1 MWWSSCLRYRMT
13 SATLGSPVHAHG
25 CAPLSISCAHHTRT
39 CPLFPRPCAQA
50 VIHSDPAIRTQA
62 MLHLRRLLAA
72 CLDE

>member
-1 MWWSSCLRYRMT
+1 L
-13 SATLGSPVHAHG
+13 LV
-25 CAPLSISCAHHTRT
+25 
-39 CPLFPRPCAQA
+39 QA